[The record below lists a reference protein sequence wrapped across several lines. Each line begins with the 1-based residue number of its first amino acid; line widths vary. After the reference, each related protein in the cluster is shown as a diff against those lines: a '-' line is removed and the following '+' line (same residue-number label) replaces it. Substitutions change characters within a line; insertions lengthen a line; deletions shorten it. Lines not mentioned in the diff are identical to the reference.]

1 MIKRNACL
9 NACFLQHTKKF
20 EYVVFEQKDSL
31 IKYNYCVMQTYFHI
45 DVAFVIILSV
55 VRTMQAFMARKLPEH
70 YNETYYIFLG
80 MFIIANLLMLS
91 IPLEASLNTDG
102 RKNFVNSV
110 VIIPQIWH

>member
-55 VRTMQAFMARKLPEH
+55 VRTMQVRTIAYGYKLHIMLFQKHRNIKKSFQKNTQKAMQDNFKRRK
-70 YNETYYIFLG
+70 
-80 MFIIANLLMLS
+80 
-91 IPLEASLNTDG
+91 
-102 RKNFVNSV
+102 R
-110 VIIPQIWH
+110 